1 MYIRTYRQAWLWKC
15 IGRNFIPFIV
25 KNKDNKTTEHF
36 TKRNTN
42 LDWLLDSWWDL
53 LINTK
58 KSNLFYRTIL
68 ILKLINTFIRVTTV
82 GRTGVQVDA
91 TVCVHR
97 DNRAEATVYGH
108 HTAITDVT
116 VTAAAAAAAVII
128 MDHQHLSR
136 VSCWKTE
143 KETGQFL
150 LTHFER
156 AASTLDFLKK
166 EKLALMSTN
175 PMRWLEPT
183 MT

>member
-1 MYIRTYRQAWLWKC
+1 M
-15 IGRNFIPFIV
+15 V
-25 KNKDNKTTEHF
+25 
-36 TKRNTN
+36 
-42 LDWLLDSWWDL
+42 
-53 LINTK
+53 
-58 KSNLFYRTIL
+58 
-68 ILKLINTFIRVTTV
+68 
-82 GRTGVQVDA
+82 A